1 MTAPSTISP
10 KNFAIGVLSV
20 TAVILLATLLTINA
34 FVPRQA
40 YAQLQAQAGAS
51 GNLLVTASR
60 LDETAELLMVLDARQ
75 RLMNAYGFNVQ
86 EGRIVLIQQLDLDRL
101 TKDVQRLQKGQGNEP
116 AIRGGA
122 RPRR

>member
-10 KNFAIGVLSV
+10 KDFAIGVLSV

-40 YAQLQAQAGAS
+40 HAQLQAQAGAS